1 MYWKSNYTSI
11 LNAEFCVTFEHP
23 PPREMLARYQF
34 KLKYKI
40 NGITLLSSPK
50 KNSNGRK
57 SNKENEVK
65 KKWNEYCARSVLVQR
80 SSKIGESWDGNAM
93 SGKKTPKEH
102 QITKICKQTSKCN
115 QSEQCLSSI
124 GIVEVCKVWQTHWAK
139 IIEKERHQKDLHTK
153 WYKQIS
159 LYANE
164 VDILF
169 LSSPYCLNGM
179 LFCCCL
185 TLAGDSI
192 EPNEM

>member
-1 MYWKSNYTSI
+1 M
-11 LNAEFCVTFEHP
+11 V
-23 PPREMLARYQF
+23 
-34 KLKYKI
+34 
-40 NGITLLSSPK
+40 LLYCLRQK
-50 KNSNGRK
+50 KKSNGRK

-65 KKWNEYCARSVLVQR
+65 KKWNEYCARSVLVQC

-115 QSEQCLSSI
+115 QSEQCLSSF

-179 LFCCCL
+179 LFL
-185 TLAGDSI
+185 LLFNTGWWFHWTEWNVTGQELLSLLQQNSLWAI
-192 EPNEM
+192 I

>member
-1 MYWKSNYTSI
+1 
-11 LNAEFCVTFEHP
+11 
-23 PPREMLARYQF
+23 MLARYQF

-65 KKWNEYCARSVLVQR
+65 KNGTNIVLGAFSFNVRRKLEKVETEMRWVGRKHQ
-80 SSKIGESWDGNAM
+80 
-93 SGKKTPKEH
+93 KEH